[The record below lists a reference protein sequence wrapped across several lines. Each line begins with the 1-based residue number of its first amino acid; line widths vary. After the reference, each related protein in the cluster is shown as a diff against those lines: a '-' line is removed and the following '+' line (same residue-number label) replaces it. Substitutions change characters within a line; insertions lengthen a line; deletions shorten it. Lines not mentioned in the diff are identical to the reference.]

1 MDTLLEIFEKNFD
14 SYYVFLVLI
23 GNNFLWELNFYSE
36 YLLQKVRKVYL
47 TALHSLLL
55 GLLYYYVSVL
65 AGQDVHAKA
74 LLNSY
79 FLATS
84 VYELGLKDVLSYLK
98 QNGANLLISKFKNSE
113 SNSNV
118 TTPPQG

>member
-1 MDTLLEIFEKNFD
+1 MDTLLAVFEKNFD

-55 GLLYYYVSVL
+55 GVLYYYVSTA
-65 AGQDVHAKA
+65 AGQDVHAKL

-98 QNGANLLISKFKNSE
+98 ANGANLLISKFKSSSSPSE
-113 SNSNV
+113 P
-118 TTPPQG
+118 TPPQG

>member
-1 MDTLLEIFEKNFD
+1 MDTLLSVFEKNFD

-36 YLLQKVRKVYL
+36 YLLQKVKKVYL

-55 GLLYYYVSVL
+55 GLLYYYVSNLSGAEIEV
-65 AGQDVHAKA
+65 KA

-98 QNGANLLISKFKNSE
+98 QNGAKLLINKIKSHNDNGS
-113 SNSNV
+113 S
-118 TTPPQG
+118 GAL